1 MDLVGYSPIPNGGI
15 DAKIETFETMITC
28 EWEVRGVNGTLRFGI
43 AGPGRLP
50 MITAVVQPI
59 VPILNQNGAH
69 ASSPV
74 VDAQFTTDTIANV
87 ETHL

>member
-1 MDLVGYSPIPNGGI
+1 MNMANGGI
-15 DAKIETFETMITC
+15 DAKIETFETMIT
-28 EWEVRGVNGTLRFGI
+28 
-43 AGPGRLP
+43 
-50 MITAVVQPI
+50 AVVHPI

-74 VDAQFTTDTIANV
+74 VDAQFTTETIANV

>member
-1 MDLVGYSPIPNGGI
+1 MRVARARS
-15 DAKIETFETMITC
+15 
-28 EWEVRGVNGTLRFGI
+28 
-43 AGPGRLP
+43 AGLGMLP
-50 MITAVVQPI
+50 MVTAVVQPI

>member
-1 MDLVGYSPIPNGGI
+1 MNMANGGI
-15 DAKIETFETMITC
+15 DAKIETFETI
-28 EWEVRGVNGTLRFGI
+28 
-43 AGPGRLP
+43 
-50 MITAVVQPI
+50 ITAVVQPI

>member
-1 MDLVGYSPIPNGGI
+1 MRVARARSAGLGMLPI
-15 DAKIETFETMITC
+15 
-28 EWEVRGVNGTLRFGI
+28 
-43 AGPGRLP
+43 
-50 MITAVVQPI
+50 ITAVVHPI

-87 ETHL
+87 DTHL

>member
-1 MDLVGYSPIPNGGI
+1 MGN
-15 DAKIETFETMITC
+15 ARC
-28 EWEVRGVNGTLRFGI
+28 EGEPRVRSAGLGV
-43 AGPGRLP
+43 LP
-50 MITAVVQPI
+50 MLTAVVQPI

-74 VDAQFTTDTIANV
+74 VDAQLTTETIANV

>member
-1 MDLVGYSPIPNGGI
+1 MGN
-15 DAKIETFETMITC
+15 ARFEC
-28 EWEVRGVNGTLRFGI
+28 ELRGVNGQLRVRS
-43 AGPGRLP
+43 AGLGMLP
-50 MITAVVQPI
+50 MVTAVVQPI

>member
-1 MDLVGYSPIPNGGI
+1 MGN
-15 DAKIETFETMITC
+15 ARC
-28 EWEVRGVNGTLRFGI
+28 ESEARARS
-43 AGPGRLP
+43 AGLGRVP
-50 MITAVVQPI
+50 MITAVVHPI

>member
-1 MDLVGYSPIPNGGI
+1 MGN
-15 DAKIETFETMITC
+15 ARC
-28 EWEVRGVNGTLRFGI
+28 ESESRVRS
-43 AGPGRLP
+43 AGLDRLA
-50 MITAVVQPI
+50 MLTAVVHPI

-74 VDAQFTTDTIANV
+74 VDAQFTTETIANV

>member
-1 MDLVGYSPIPNGGI
+1 MRV
-15 DAKIETFETMITC
+15 ARC
-28 EWEVRGVNGTLRFGI
+28 ESEARARS
-43 AGPGRLP
+43 AGLGMLP
-50 MITAVVQPI
+50 MVTAVVQPI

>member
-1 MDLVGYSPIPNGGI
+1 
-15 DAKIETFETMITC
+15 
-28 EWEVRGVNGTLRFGI
+28 
-43 AGPGRLP
+43 
-50 MITAVVQPI
+50 MITAVVHPI